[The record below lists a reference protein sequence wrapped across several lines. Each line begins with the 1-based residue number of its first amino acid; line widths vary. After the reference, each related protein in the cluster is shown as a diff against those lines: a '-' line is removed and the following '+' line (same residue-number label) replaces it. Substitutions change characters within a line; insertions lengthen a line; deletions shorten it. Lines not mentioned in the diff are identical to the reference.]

1 MQNNSELSN
10 IGQRTICKC
19 QNSVKDIFFQFN
31 IFFTIVPTDVRHF
44 CLREIQENVILVVP
58 EFAFLCDF
66 SEIQKFSKNSI
77 AGFRRC
83 VPLNS
88 TAAKTFFYLN

>member
-58 EFAFLCDF
+58 EFAFYVIFL
-66 SEIQKFSKNSI
+66 KSKNS
-77 AGFRRC
+77 
-83 VPLNS
+83 
-88 TAAKTFFYLN
+88 AKIQLQDFGVAFH